1 MDNYMT
7 EDEKLILEARMII
20 SAYKTYESNYFDTES
35 YKQFKHTIIDH
46 LPNNI
51 IKKTTFTLYPKSQ
64 MLQDG
69 KYVIEKHFSD
79 FDLKVPYTDDDD
91 LYSSVVAKF
100 GKDPQPEQFDNIIKY
115 INNQIKLIKI
125 TDIPVYLSRNNIRNG
140 GAIFDYIYAYKK
152 SELAEFYKKV
162 PMFLRE
168 IQLNGDCDD
177 LTIPIYVHEM
187 SHALINRH
195 KGNTK
200 NLLNKEAFPIF
211 MEKIAAIDLD
221 PSGNL
226 LEITNLS
233 RILNNKIAVI
243 DKELNEFNEIN
254 FSQTIDAKTYLLS
267 SLYAT
272 ALFDLYLNGSD
283 KLRNDIDID
292 LGDVISGRGVLE
304 DVLDYYEAT
313 PEKGAKIMKKQI
325 KKYHNKYFK

>member
-7 EDEKLILEARMII
+7 EDEKLILESDMIGG
-20 SAYKTYESNYFDTES
+20 AYETYESNYFDTES
-35 YKQFKHTIIDH
+35 YRKFKHTILDH
-46 LPNNI
+46 LPNDI
-51 IKKTTFTLYPKSQ
+51 IKKSTFTLYPKSQ

-69 KYVIEKHFSD
+69 KYVIEKHFGD

-91 LYSSVVAKF
+91 LYSSVAARF
-100 GKDPQPEQFDNIIKY
+100 GKNPQPEQYDDIIKY

-125 TDIPVYLSRNNIRNG
+125 TDIPVYLNRAVIRSG
-140 GAIFDYIYAYKK
+140 MAVFDWIYAYND
-152 SELAEFYKKV
+152 ELAEFYKKA

-177 LTIPIYVHEM
+177 LTALFYVHEM

-200 NLLNKEAFPIF
+200 NLLNKEAFSIF

-221 PSGNL
+221 PTGIL
-226 LEITNLS
+226 LEEINLF

-254 FSQTIDAKTYLLS
+254 FSQTIDDKTYLLS

>member
-7 EDEKLILEARMII
+7 ENEKLILDAKMIKGG
-20 SAYKTYESNYFDTES
+20 YKTYESNYFDTES
-35 YKQFKHTIIDH
+35 YRKFKHTILDH
-46 LPNNI
+46 LPNDI
-51 IKKTTFTLYPKSQ
+51 IKKSTFTLYPKSQ
-64 MLQDG
+64 ILQDG
-69 KYVIEKHFSD
+69 KYVIEKHFGD
-79 FDLKVPYTDDDD
+79 LDLKVPYTDGDD

-100 GKDPQPEQFDNIIKY
+100 GKDPQPEQYDNIIKY
-115 INNQIKLIKI
+115 INNQIKLIKV
-125 TDIPVYLSRNNIRNG
+125 TDIPVYLNRYDIRG
-140 GAIFDYIYAYKK
+140 GRAMFDYI
-152 SELAEFYKKV
+152 SNLNEFHKQM
-162 PMFLRE
+162 PMFLKE
-168 IQLNGDCDD
+168 IQLDGDCDD
-177 LTIPIYVHEM
+177 LTAPFYVHEM

-195 KGNTK
+195 KGTIK
-200 NLLNKEAFPIF
+200 NLLNDEVFSIF
-211 MEKIAAIDLD
+211 MEKLAALDID
-221 PSGNL
+221 PGGYL
-226 LEITNLS
+226 LEVINLN

-243 DKELNEFNEIN
+243 YKELNGFNEIN